1 MEKKK
6 HLCIHQKGDEK
17 VLKNY
22 RTVSLLPICRKVFEK
37 LIFNGMLIFLLENN
51 LVSPN
56 QFAFKPDDSCIN
68 QLLSVTHEIFQSF
81 DKGFEVGSFF

>member
-1 MEKKK
+1 
-6 HLCIHQKGDEK
+6 
-17 VLKNY
+17 
-22 RTVSLLPICRKVFEK
+22 
-37 LIFNGMLIFLLENN
+37 MLIFLLENN

-56 QFAFKPDDSCIN
+56 QSAFKPDDSCIN